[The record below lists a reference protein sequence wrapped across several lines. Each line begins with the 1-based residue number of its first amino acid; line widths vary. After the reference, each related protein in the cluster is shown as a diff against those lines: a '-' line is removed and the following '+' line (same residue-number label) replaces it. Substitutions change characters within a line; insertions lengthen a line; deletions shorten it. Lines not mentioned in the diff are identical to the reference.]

1 VFNIVRSPASQPYFF
16 STVLMICMTLLAG
29 CHPTQPSYFC
39 EGDPLAHYLD
49 QATDVEYP
57 DVYQAR
63 LEEVDQAGAPI
74 TLSNAQ
80 VGESW
85 DITLE
90 ETISIALKNSKVV
103 RNLGSVT
110 PFGFA
115 DGLTGRTVGSATV
128 YDPAVFETD
137 PTAGVAAALANFD
150 AAFTTSVFWQKTD
163 RPQNVDSTSFGF
175 VPFFFQQDLG
185 QMDMALSKQTA
196 SGTLFT
202 LRNQTIYDRNN
213 RGFGRALPSDWFTAM
228 EFEATQPLLRGRGAQ
243 VNRIPIML
251 ARINTDV
258 SLASFESSVRNLIM
272 DIENTYWDLHYAYR
286 NLETTKIARDSAQV
300 TWKIAYAKFKGKVE
314 TIQAESQAK
323 EQYFFF
329 RSQVEAAWR
338 DLLNTENRL
347 RWLMGLAATDGRIL
361 RPVDEPI
368 QARVQFE
375 WQDVHAESLIRSA
388 ELRQQKW
395 AIQRREL
402 ELIAARNRLLPELN
416 VVGLYRWLGLGDDL
430 IEANRRGFNFV
441 QPGSLAWDELTEG
454 NFQEVRLGL
463 DFTPP
468 KFGARQEMA
477 GVRNAQLQLVREKA
491 RLEDMELNTSHLLT
505 VAMRNLDS
513 NYELAESHFN
523 RWAASQAEVNSAEA
537 LYTGGKATLDLVLEA
552 QRRRAQ
558 AQVDYY
564 RALIDHTKSIA
575 DVHFRKGSLLE
586 YCNVRLA
593 EGPWP
598 QKAYWDA
605 WGHAR
610 RRAASRQLDYGW
622 TRPRV
627 ISRGAL
633 PQEAAEIQSEEV
645 TLPEGEPLEAAEPVL
660 VPEVPLNVD
669 PPAKPQKQESILKSQ
684 PVSAAPIG
692 TGVESP
698 VVKQVD
704 YQRKASEPA
713 ATLQD
718 PVVSDW
724 EEDRVQAISSPSAR

>member
-1 VFNIVRSPASQPYFF
+1 MLHLASLIGRS
-16 STVLMICMTLLAG
+16 TCLLVLALVLLVTALVG
-29 CHPTQPSYFC
+29 CHPTQPFYFC

-49 QATDVEYP
+49 QATDLEYP
-57 DVYQAR
+57 DVYQPR
-63 LEEVDQAGAPI
+63 LEEVEKAVAPI
-74 TLSNAQ
+74 TLSNAEI
-80 VGESW
+80 GESW

-90 ETISIALKNSKVV
+90 ETVSIALQNSKVI

-115 DGLTGRTVGSATV
+115 DGLTSRTVGSATV
-128 YDPAVFETD
+128 YDPAIFETD
-137 PTAGVAAALANFD
+137 PTAGVEAALSSFD

-163 RPQNVDSTSFGF
+163 RPQNVTPSFGF
-175 VPFFFQQDLG
+175 VPTLFQQDLG
-185 QMDMALSKQTA
+185 QMDMSLSKRTA
-196 SGTLFT
+196 SGTVFT
-202 LRNQTIYDRNN
+202 VRNQTTYDRNN

-228 EFEATQPLLRGRGAQ
+228 EFETNQPLLRGRGTQ
-243 VNRIPIML
+243 VNRIPVVL

-272 DIENTYWDLHYAYR
+272 DIENSYWDLHYAYR

-300 TWKIAYAKFKGKVE
+300 TWKIAYEKRKGGVE

-323 EQYFFF
+323 EQYFYF
-329 RSQVEAAWR
+329 RSQVESAWR

-347 RWLMGLAATDGRIL
+347 RWLMGLAPTDGRVL
-361 RPVDEPI
+361 RPIDEPV

-375 WQDVHAESLIRSA
+375 WQDVHAESLIRST

-402 ELIAARNRLLPELN
+402 ELIAARNQLLPELN
-416 VVGLYRWLGLGDDL
+416 LVALYRWLGMGDDL
-430 IEANRRGFNFV
+430 VESNRRGFNFV

-454 NFQEVRLGL
+454 NFQEVRLGI

-468 KFGARQEMA
+468 KLGARQEMA
-477 GVRNAQLQLVREKA
+477 GVRNAQLQIAREKA

-523 RWAASQAEVNSAEA
+523 RWAASQQEVNSAEA
-537 LYTGGKATLDLVLEA
+537 LYKGGKATLDLVLEA

-564 RALIDHTKSIA
+564 RALVDHTKSIA

-586 YCNVRLA
+586 YCNVQLA

-610 RRAASRQLDYGW
+610 RRASSRHLDYGW
-622 TRPRV
+622 TRPDV
-627 ISRGAL
+627 ISRGTL
-633 PQEAAEIQSEEV
+633 PQTAGEIDPSPAGS
-645 TLPEGEPLEAAEPVL
+645 PEMAEPIP
-660 VPEVPLNVD
+660 VPVD
-669 PPAKPQKQESILKSQ
+669 PMPLDEGQEPADKPQPESILKPQ
-684 PVSAAPIG
+684 PLSATPIG
-692 TGVESP
+692 TGVVVP
-698 VVKQVD
+698 VSAEVERTPVPGKVVPLSTLPDPISGDWEPERIQTV
-704 YQRKASEPA
+704 SPA
-713 ATLQD
+713 AN
-718 PVVSDW
+718 
-724 EEDRVQAISSPSAR
+724 R

>member
-1 VFNIVRSPASQPYFF
+1 VFNIVRSTAFQPYFF
-16 STVLMICMTLLAG
+16 STVLIACMTLVAG

-57 DVYQAR
+57 DVYQPR
-63 LEEVDQAGAPI
+63 LEEVEQAGAPI

-128 YDPAVFETD
+128 YDPAIFETD

-163 RPQNVDSTSFGF
+163 RPQNVDSSSFGF

-228 EFEATQPLLRGRGAQ
+228 EFEATQPLLRGRGTQ

-347 RWLMGLAATDGRIL
+347 RWLMGLTATDGRIL

-633 PQEAAEIQSEEV
+633 PQEAGEIEAEQV
-645 TLPEGEPLEAAEPVL
+645 LLPEGEPLEAAEPVL
-660 VPEVPLNVD
+660 LPDNPAEVD
-669 PPAKPQKQESILKSQ
+669 SPAAPQKQESILKPQ
-684 PVSAAPIG
+684 PISAAPIG

-698 VVKQVD
+698 VVKPVA
-704 YQRKASEPA
+704 YQEQTVETP
-713 ATLQD
+713 TPLQD
-718 PVVSDW
+718 PVVRDW
-724 EEDRVQAISSPSAR
+724 EEDRVQAISSPGTR

>member
-1 VFNIVRSPASQPYFF
+1 MFNIVRSTATQRYWFLM
-16 STVLMICMTLLAG
+16 VLMICMTLLAG

-63 LEEVDQAGAPI
+63 LEEVEQAGAPI

-163 RPQNVDSTSFGF
+163 RPQNVDNSSFGF
-175 VPFFFQQDLG
+175 VPFYFQQDLG

-202 LRNQTIYDRNN
+202 LRNQTTYDRNN

-228 EFEATQPLLRGRGAQ
+228 EFEATQPLLRGRGTQ

-300 TWKIAYAKFKGKVE
+300 TWKIAYAKYKGKVE

-430 IEANRRGFNFV
+430 IEAKRRGFNFV

-633 PQEAAEIQSEEV
+633 PQEATEIEAEEV
-645 TLPEGEPLEAAEPVL
+645 MSPEGEPLEAAEPVL

-669 PPAKPQKQESILKSQ
+669 PPVKQQKQESILKSQ
-684 PVSAAPIG
+684 PISVVPIG

-704 YQRKASEPA
+704 YQRQASEPA

-718 PVVSDW
+718 PVVGDW
-724 EEDRVQAISSPSAR
+724 EEDRVQAISSPSTR

>member
-1 VFNIVRSPASQPYFF
+1 MFNIVRSTATQRYWFLM
-16 STVLMICMTLLAG
+16 VLMICMTLLAG

-115 DGLTGRTVGSATV
+115 YGLTGRTVGSATV

-228 EFEATQPLLRGRGAQ
+228 EFEATQPLLRGRGTQ

-633 PQEAAEIQSEEV
+633 PQEATEIEAEEV
-645 TLPEGEPLEAAEPVL
+645 MSPEGEPLEAAEPVL

-669 PPAKPQKQESILKSQ
+669 PPVKRQKQESILKSQ
-684 PVSAAPIG
+684 PISVVPIG

-704 YQRKASEPA
+704 YQRQASEPA

-718 PVVSDW
+718 PVVGDW
-724 EEDRVQAISSPSAR
+724 EEDRVQAISSPSTR

>member
-1 VFNIVRSPASQPYFF
+1 MPHLF
-16 STVLMICMTLLAG
+16 SLIRWSTGFPLMVWILALTFMVG
-29 CHPTQPSYFC
+29 CHPTQPFYFC
-39 EGDPLAHYLD
+39 EGDPLEHYLD
-49 QATDVEYP
+49 RATDLEFP
-57 DVYQAR
+57 DVYQPR
-63 LEEVDQAGAPI
+63 LDEVEQTGAPI
-74 TLSNAQ
+74 TLSNAAI
-80 VGESW
+80 GESW

-90 ETISIALKNSKVV
+90 ETISIALQNSKVV

-115 DGLTGRTVGSATV
+115 DGLTSRTVGSATV
-128 YDPAVFETD
+128 YDPAIFETD
-137 PTAGVAAALANFD
+137 PNAGVAAALSNFD
-150 AAFTTSVFWQKTD
+150 AAFTTSIFWQKTD
-163 RPQNVDSTSFGF
+163 RPQNVTPSFGF
-175 VPFFFQQDLG
+175 VPVFFQQDLG
-185 QMDMALSKQTA
+185 QMDMALTKRTA
-196 SGTLFT
+196 SGTTFT
-202 LRNQTIYDRNN
+202 VRNQTIYDRNN

-228 EFEATQPLLRGRGAQ
+228 EFETSQPLLRGRGTQ
-243 VNRIPIML
+243 VNRIPIVL

-258 SLASFESSVRNLIM
+258 SLASFESSVRNLVM
-272 DIENTYWDLHYAYR
+272 DIENSYWDLHYAYR

-300 TWKIAYAKFKGKVE
+300 TWKIAFEKRKGGVE

-329 RSQVEAAWR
+329 RSQVESAWR

-347 RWLMGLAATDGRIL
+347 RWLMGLAATDGRVL
-361 RPVDEPI
+361 RPIDEPV

-402 ELIAARNRLLPELN
+402 ELIAARNQLLPELN
-416 VVGLYRWLGLGDDL
+416 VVALYRWLGLGDDL
-430 IEANRRGFNFV
+430 VEANRRGFNFV

-454 NFQEVRLGL
+454 NYQEFRVGV

-468 KFGARQEMA
+468 KIGARQEMA
-477 GVRNAQLQLVREKA
+477 GVRNAQLQLAREKA

-505 VAMRNLDS
+505 VALRNLDS

-523 RWAASQAEVNSAEA
+523 RWAASQQEVNSAEA
-537 LYTGGKATLDLVLEA
+537 LYKGGKATLDLVLEA

-564 RALIDHTKSIA
+564 RVLIDHTKSIA

-586 YCNVRLA
+586 YCHVELA

-605 WGHAR
+605 MGHAR

-622 TRPRV
+622 TRPDV

-633 PQEAAEIQSEEV
+633 PQTAGEIP
-645 TLPEGEPLEAAEPVL
+645 LPATGIPEMAEPIPAPADAEPIQGRNSQENK
-660 VPEVPLNVD
+660 PEP
-669 PPAKPQKQESILKSQ
+669 ESILKPQ
-684 PVSAAPIG
+684 PISSSPVG
-692 TGVESP
+692 TGVVTP
-698 VVKQVD
+698 
-704 YQRKASEPA
+704 ASATVEVSNGGSNTVSPA
-713 ATLQD
+713 ALPD
-718 PVVSDW
+718 PFSEEWDPEKIQAVSPAHQ
-724 EEDRVQAISSPSAR
+724 R

>member
-1 VFNIVRSPASQPYFF
+1 MV
-16 STVLMICMTLLAG
+16 CMTLLAG

-39 EGDPLAHYLD
+39 EGDPLAHYLER
-49 QATDVEYP
+49 ATDIEFP
-57 DVYQAR
+57 DVYQPR
-63 LEEVDQAGAPI
+63 LEEVDRAGAPI

-85 DITLE
+85 EITLE
-90 ETISIALKNSKVV
+90 ETISIALKNSRVI

-115 DGLTGRTVGSATV
+115 DGLTSRTVGSATV
-128 YDPAVFETD
+128 YDPAIFETD
-137 PTAGVAAALANFD
+137 PTAGVAAALSTFD
-150 AAFTTSVFWQKTD
+150 AAFTTSIFWQKTD
-163 RPQNVDSTSFGF
+163 RPQNVTGSFPLVPVTS
-175 VPFFFQQDLG
+175 QQDLG

-202 LRNQTIYDRNN
+202 LRNQTTYDKNN
-213 RGFGRALPSDWFTAM
+213 QLFGRALPSDWFTAM

-243 VNRIPIML
+243 VNRIPVVL

-272 DIENTYWDLHYAYR
+272 DVENTYWDLHYAYR

-300 TWKIAYAKFKGKVE
+300 TWKIAYAKFKGKIE

-323 EQYFFF
+323 EQYFYF

-347 RWLMGLAATDGRIL
+347 RWLMGLAATDGRVL
-361 RPVDEPI
+361 RPIDEPI
-368 QARVQFE
+368 QARVQFD
-375 WQDVHAESLIRSA
+375 WQDVHAESLIRST

-395 AIQRREL
+395 AIKRREL
-402 ELIAARNRLLPELN
+402 ELIAARNQLLPELN
-416 VVGLYRWLGLGDDL
+416 LVGLYRWLGLGDDL
-430 IEANRRGFNFV
+430 IEANRRGLNFV

-454 NFQEVRLGL
+454 NYQEFRLGL

-468 KFGARQEMA
+468 KLGARQEMA

-513 NYELAESHFN
+513 NYQLAESHFN
-523 RWAASQAEVNSAEA
+523 RWAASQAEVKSADA
-537 LYTGGKATLDLVLEA
+537 LYRGGKATLDLVLEA

-586 YCNVRLA
+586 YCNVQLA

-633 PQEAAEIQSEEV
+633 PQQATEIEAEEIA
-645 TLPEGEPLEAAEPVL
+645 LPEADPIEAGEPGPLPG
-660 VPEVPLNVD
+660 VPAVED
-669 PPAKPQKQESILKSQ
+669 PPAEKQKEESILQSQ
-684 PVSAAPIG
+684 PISAAPIG
-692 TGVESP
+692 TGVVSP
-698 VVKQVD
+698 AVKQVD
-704 YQRKASEPA
+704 YQPETGKPV
-713 ATLQD
+713 ATSLQD
-718 PVVSDW
+718 PVISDW
-724 EEDRVQAISSPSAR
+724 VEDRVKAVSPSRSR

>member
-1 VFNIVRSPASQPYFF
+1 MFNIVRSTATQRYWFLM
-16 STVLMICMTLLAG
+16 VLMICMTLLAG

-63 LEEVDQAGAPI
+63 LEEVEQAGAPI

-163 RPQNVDSTSFGF
+163 RPQNVDNSSFGF
-175 VPFFFQQDLG
+175 VPFYFQQDLG

-228 EFEATQPLLRGRGAQ
+228 EFEATQPLLRGRGTQ

-300 TWKIAYAKFKGKVE
+300 TWKIAYAKYKGKVE

-633 PQEAAEIQSEEV
+633 PQEATEIEAEEV
-645 TLPEGEPLEAAEPVL
+645 MSPEGEPLEAAEPVL

-669 PPAKPQKQESILKSQ
+669 PPVKQQKQESILKSQ
-684 PVSAAPIG
+684 PISVVPIG

-704 YQRKASEPA
+704 YQRQASEPA

-718 PVVSDW
+718 PVVGDW
-724 EEDRVQAISSPSAR
+724 EEDRVQAISSPSTR